1 MIPSELLHELP
12 IAREWEDI
20 DTVCAINRE
29 LREQIN
35 AAIGDQWKDLGTA
48 SKKQIAKRILLS
60 RKDILMDLINTYRQA
75 HLEEYDFQADPL
87 GEAIWYPLATSLTK
101 NFPLLLKTQDLQS
114 RKGLIEIVW
123 EICLQYKKLLEQN
136 GLHEILYFKGKTRH
150 ERIAQKAFY
159 AVADSYCKANNL
171 DLSPEVNSGRGSV
184 DFKISQGYKAR
195 VLVEVKLTTNP
206 QVVHGFEIQTREYQK
221 SEEMAQASY

>member
-123 EICLQYKKLLEQN
+123 EICLS
-136 GLHEILYFKGKTRH
+136 TRSSLNKMGCTKFSTSRARH
-150 ERIAQKAFY
+150 AM
-159 AVADSYCKANNL
+159 
-171 DLSPEVNSGRGSV
+171 SG
-184 DFKISQGYKAR
+184 
-195 VLVEVKLTTNP
+195 
-206 QVVHGFEIQTREYQK
+206 
-221 SEEMAQASY
+221 